1 MFFETHMLFKTHF
14 KSSDQEATIQFYI
27 KHDYQ
32 VLSLNPLVMR
42 NNDHIIAFDAK
53 HPAISSIQGSLK
65 DITDMDS
72 NTIKFEDSSIS
83 NIDKDLLQSP
93 LHSQPSQTSPQPKSP
108 ASLLPKKR
116 IAILTSGGDSCGMNA
131 SVRAVIRSAYNMNM
145 IPYAIYDG
153 YQGLVNGNLKQLK
166 WQDVQG
172 WLALGGTD
180 IGTARCKEFREYS
193 GRLEAAYH
201 LINNGIDALVVNGG
215 DGSLT
220 GADILRSEWST
231 IIHDLLNSKRI
242 SESDAEKYATLKIV
256 GLVGSID
263 NDMCLTDFTIGC
275 ISALHRIIE
284 SIDAIQTTAISHK
297 RAFIIE
303 VMGRHCGWLALMA
316 AIAVNADWLFIPE
329 HPVLY
334 ATWQDA
340 MVDHLS
346 ILKQMNQRKLIIIVS
361 EGALDRELNPIKSS
375 DVQQCIQDRLHYDCR
390 VTVLGHVQRGGVPCW
405 FDRYLATIQ
414 GDKAVQVIAKDHD
427 LEAPLIGI
435 TNNEITVQDLR
446 TAVATTLQVSEFIKN
461 KDFTSAMNL
470 RDPQFV
476 PTLKSYF
483 KLSAPRRVEQDGLR
497 IAVMHVGAPCGG
509 MNMAAAVY
517 TKYARN
523 RGHTPIGIY
532 NGFEG
537 LMRGQLKE
545 LQWMD
550 VVDWVTKG
558 GSALGTNRTLPTT
571 SADFGILAHQ
581 LQQYDVHG
589 LLIIGGFEA
598 FTAGQLL
605 LKHRPNY
612 PSFNIP
618 ISILPATVSNNVPGT
633 DYSLGCDTAL
643 NVIMECCDRIKQSA
657 SASRK
662 RVFVVECQGGNVG
675 FLATLGALGGGATTS
690 YIVEEG
696 IDLQMIQNDVAHL
709 KRLYTNDRINEG
721 RVILRNENVSETYS
735 TETLSKIFKEEANGL
750 FDSRTA
756 ILGHLQQG
764 GLPSPLDR
772 IRAAQL
778 ATLTVEWIEENATK
792 STIKWMPTIYNN
804 DEKTIAV
811 VGGRGDKNVFT
822 PVCALMETVDVKHR
836 KSEKSWWMKYR
847 PLIKQMAKYEYFDE

>member
-1 MFFETHMLFKTHF
+1 MLQKTHF
-14 KSSDQEATIQFYI
+14 YSKNQEDTLAFYTQYE
-27 KHDYQ
+27 YQ
-32 VLSLNPLVMR
+32 LLSLKPLIMR
-42 NNDHIIAFDAK
+42 KGDHIIEFSAK
-53 HPAISSIQGSLK
+53 NPGISTIQGNDK
-65 DITDMDS
+65 EIIDIDGNMIRYENSTL
-72 NTIKFEDSSIS
+72 S
-83 NIDKDLLQSP
+83 NIDKNLITSVKSDV
-93 LHSQPSQTSPQPKSP
+93 SQTSPQTQAP
-108 ASLLPKKR
+108 AVQKK

-131 SVRAVIRSAYNMNM
+131 SVRSVVRTAYNLNM

-153 YQGLVNGNLKQLK
+153 WQGCVDGNLKLLK
-166 WQDVQG
+166 WSDVQG
-172 WLALGGTD
+172 WLSLGGTD
-180 IGTARCKEFREYS
+180 IGTARCAAFREYP
-193 GRLEAAYH
+193 GRVEAAYH
-201 LINNGIDALVVNGG
+201 LIKNGIDALVVNGG

-220 GADILRSEWST
+220 GADILRSEWSQ
-231 IIHDLLNSKRI
+231 IISDLLNKNRI
-242 SESDAEKYATLKIV
+242 SRVDAERYATLRIV

-334 ATWQDA
+334 KPWDDA
-340 MVDHLS
+340 MVEHLD

-361 EGALDRELNPIKSS
+361 EGALDKDLKPIKSS
-375 DVQQCIQDRLHYDCR
+375 DVQKVIQDRLHYDCR
-390 VTVLGHVQRGGVPCW
+390 VTVLGHVQRGGIPCF

-414 GDKAVQVIAKDHD
+414 GVRAVEEIQNGTMPS
-427 LEAPLIGI
+427 PLIGI
-435 TNNEITVQDLR
+435 KNNEITVQDLV
-446 TAVATTLQVSEFIKN
+446 TAVATTKKVAAFIEV
-461 KDFTSAMNL
+461 KDFKNAMDL

-483 KLSAPRRVEQDGLR
+483 KLSAPRIITKEQKAQGLR
-497 IAVMHVGAPCGG
+497 IGVMHVGAPCGG
-509 MNMAAAVY
+509 MNMAAAVLA
-517 TKYARN
+517 KYSLN
-523 RGHTPIGIY
+523 RGHTPIGIRD
-532 NGFEG
+532 GFEG
-537 LMRGQLKE
+537 LMRGNVKALE
-545 LQWMD
+545 WMD
-550 VVDWVTKG
+550 VVGWVTKG
-558 GSALGTNRTLPTT
+558 GSALGTNRFIPLTD
-571 SADFGILAHQ
+571 ADFGILSFQ
-581 LQQYDVHG
+581 LQQHNINA

-598 FTAGQLL
+598 FKAGELM
-605 LKHRPNY
+605 LKHRPKY

-675 FLATLGALGGGATTS
+675 FLATLGALAGGATTS
-690 YIVEEG
+690 YIAEEG
-696 IDLQMIQNDVAHL
+696 INLEMIQKDINHL
-709 KRLYTNDRINEG
+709 KRLYTNDKINEG

-735 TETLSKIFKEEANGL
+735 TETLSKIIREEADGK

-772 IRAAQL
+772 IRSAQL
-778 ATLTVEWIEENATK
+778 ATLTVEWFEEHA
-792 STIKWMPTIYNN
+792 
-804 DEKTIAV
+804 A
-811 VGGRGDKNVFT
+811 KN
-822 PVCALMETVDVKHR
+822 
-836 KSEKSWWMKYR
+836 
-847 PLIKQMAKYEYFDE
+847 I